1 MFTPFIY
8 DKNIFTLYLQRVNNT
23 KSCKKSLVSLSLYE
37 ICLVGFLIFI
47 LIYIDLCLVN
57 EFLNFERKMLNSIS
71 SLSVLCLIKQS
82 WEVGSKQTV
91 LEF

>member
-1 MFTPFIY
+1 MQFTITV
-8 DKNIFTLYLQRVNNT
+8 DKNMFILYLQRVNYT
-23 KSCKKSLVSLSLYE
+23 KSCRKNLVSLFLYE

-47 LIYIDLCLVN
+47 IDLCLVN

-71 SLSVLCLIKQS
+71 SFSVLCLIKQS